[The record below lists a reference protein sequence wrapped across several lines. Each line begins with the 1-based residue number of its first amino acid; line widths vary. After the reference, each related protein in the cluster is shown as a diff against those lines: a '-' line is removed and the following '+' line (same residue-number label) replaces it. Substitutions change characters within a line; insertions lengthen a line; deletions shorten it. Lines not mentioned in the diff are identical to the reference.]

1 MSKILHALDQNAER
15 WSLLVFYT
23 MIVLTMFIEVV
34 RREVFAYSSI
44 WGEEIVR
51 YSFIYLAWIGA
62 AAAVKE
68 RGHIRID
75 VLMHYASPRLKA
87 LLYIFGDL
95 VMFGVAA
102 VAFFW
107 SMETVLVSAKFGS
120 VTHGLRISQV
130 WFLLAVP
137 IGFGLVI
144 IRLLQSF
151 LRDMRDLRNGNAVY
165 EGDKLFD

>member
-1 MSKILHALDQNAER
+1 MSKLYKAIDQNAER
-15 WSLLVFYT
+15 WLLLVFYV
-23 MIVLTMFIEVV
+23 MLVGTMFIEVV

-75 VLMHYASPRLKA
+75 VLMHYVPQTGKS

-95 VMFGVAA
+95 VMFVVALIA
-102 VAFFW
+102 LYW
-107 SMETVLVSAKFGS
+107 SFETVHVSWKFSS

-130 WFLLAVP
+130 YFLMAVP
-137 IGFGLVI
+137 FGFALVI
-144 IRLLQSF
+144 FRLVQSF
-151 LRDMRDLRNGNAVY
+151 IRDISDLRAGRPVY